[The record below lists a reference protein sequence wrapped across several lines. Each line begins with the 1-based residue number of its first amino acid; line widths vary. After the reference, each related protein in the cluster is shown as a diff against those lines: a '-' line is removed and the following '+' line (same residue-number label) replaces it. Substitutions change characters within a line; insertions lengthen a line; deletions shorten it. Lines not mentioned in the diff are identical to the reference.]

1 MTGWQDRARQLR
13 VRRSAVRDTAADA
26 AVRLVLARLGVVEV
40 SGEVDG
46 RQLVS
51 IHITKVRRI
60 ADLAC
65 GHRVRRGEVAGRV
78 GGEGWLCLDCVIRQ
92 LRTPVDGRMVDG
104 GTGERDGAAK
114 SVT

>member
-1 MTGWQDRARQLR
+1 MARVKAASIMAVFVAQS
-13 VRRSAVRDTAADA
+13 RR
-26 AVRLVLARLGVVEV
+26 L
-40 SGEVDG
+40 
-46 RQLVS
+46 
-51 IHITKVRRI
+51 

-78 GGEGWLCLDCVIRQ
+78 GGEGWFCLDCVIRQ